1 MPPLSA
7 LAPESSTGPTAAG
20 AGALTRLLSRPE
32 DADEPAG
39 KPFAHLRYCVRC
51 CIPQTQ
57 EGVVFDELG
66 VCQACQSAE
75 QKIHI
80 DWTAREKV
88 LRGILDDAKAKAGSN
103 YDCIIPI
110 SGGKDSTFQL
120 YVLTQIYGMKPLA
133 VTFSHNWYSETGWYN
148 LQNSLE
154 QFNVDHIMF
163 TPNRK
168 LVNKLARHSLF
179 GIGDACW
186 HCHAGVGA
194 FPLQAAVRFNIP
206 LLIWGE
212 SIAESSG
219 RASYLNPVRKFDREY
234 FTKVSAKLRPDQ
246 MVRQAEEYGADW
258 AVTEK
263 DLLPFNVPSAEDCE
277 RVGEFGLHLGDYL
290 FWDDERQTEFVR
302 DNYGW
307 RETQVEGSFKRYKS
321 VECVMPGVHDLACYL
336 KRGYGRSTFHAS
348 VDVRAG
354 LLSRD
359 EAFELIREH
368 DAVRPEGLDYYLKIT
383 GLTEAEFYAALEKQ
397 RRPELQGQVI
407 PIYEKKAPNEERL
420 LPYPLQVIEKLQ
432 AADAVAG
439 LSVAEPAAAASRSP
453 SAVTPIATPVTSST
467 GGGCGS
473 GACACASRSGAVE
486 VSA

>member
-1 MPPLSA
+1 MSA
-7 LAPESSTGPTAAG
+7 SILARPGAFTHLMSRADAAG
-20 AGALTRLLSRPE
+20 
-32 DADEPAG
+32 EPPG
-39 KPFAHLRYCVRC
+39 KPFPHLQYCVRC

-57 EGVVFDELG
+57 EGVVFDEMG

-80 DWTAREKV
+80 DWTEREKA
-88 LRGILDDAKAKAGSN
+88 LREILETAKAKAGNN

-133 VTFSHNWYSETGWYN
+133 VTFSHNWFSETGWYN

-154 QFNVDHIMF
+154 QFNVDHVMF

-168 LVNKLARHSLF
+168 LVNKLARHSLE
-179 GIGDACW
+179 GIGDSCW

-246 MVRQAEEYGADW
+246 MVRED
-258 AVTEK
+258 VSIR
-263 DLLPFNVPSAEDCE
+263 DLEPFQVPSAEDCE
-277 RVGEFGLHLGDYL
+277 RVGVHGIHLGDYI

-302 DNYGW
+302 DNFGW

-321 VECVMPGVHDLACYL
+321 AECIMPGVHDLACYL

-359 EAFELIREH
+359 EAWELIREN
-368 DAVRPEGLDYYLKIT
+368 DAVRPEGLDYYLQIT
-383 GLTEAEFYAALEKQ
+383 GMTEEEFFATLEKH
-397 RRPELQGQVI
+397 RRPELKQKII
-407 PIYEKKAPNEERL
+407 PIYPKAAPNEETL
-420 LPYPLQVIEKLQ
+420 LPYPQQLQRKF
-432 AADAVAG
+432 AA
-439 LSVAEPAAAASRSP
+439 
-453 SAVTPIATPVTSST
+453 IA
-467 GGGCGS
+467 
-473 GACACASRSGAVE
+473 
-486 VSA
+486 

>member
-1 MPPLSA
+1 MT
-7 LAPESSTGPTAAG
+7 APTQPGTPN
-20 AGALTRLLSRPE
+20 RLLARPGAFTHLMAAPGL
-32 DADEPAG
+32 DADPAG
-39 KPFAHLRYCVRC
+39 QPFQHLQYCVRC

-57 EGVVFDELG
+57 EGVIFDELG

-80 DWTAREKV
+80 DWSEREKV
-88 LRGILDDAKAKAGSN
+88 LRGILDDARAKAGNN

-120 YVLTQIYGMKPLA
+120 HVLTQVYGMKPLA
-133 VTFSHNWYSETGWYN
+133 VTFSHNWFSETGWYN

-154 QFNVDHIMF
+154 QFNVDHVMF

-168 LVNKLARHSLF
+168 LVNKLARHSLQ
-179 GIGDACW
+179 GIGDSCW

-246 MVRQAEEYGADW
+246 MVRDDGENS
-258 AVTEK
+258 VSLR
-263 DLLPFNVPSAEDCE
+263 DLEPFQVPSAEDCE
-277 RVGEFGLHLGDYL
+277 RVGVHGIHLGDYI

-302 DNYGW
+302 DNYAW

-321 VECVMPGVHDLACYL
+321 AECVMPGVHDLACYV

-359 EAFELIREH
+359 EAWELIRAN
-368 DAVRPEGLDYYLKIT
+368 DGVRPEGLDYYLQIT
-383 GLTEAEFYAALEKQ
+383 GMSEAEFFATLEKH
-397 RRPELQGQVI
+397 RRPELKHTVI
-407 PIYEKKAPNEERL
+407 PIYPKAGKNEEEL
-420 LPYPLQVIEKLQ
+420 MPYPQQLQRKFGTLK
-432 AADAVAG
+432 A
-439 LSVAEPAAAASRSP
+439 
-453 SAVTPIATPVTSST
+453 
-467 GGGCGS
+467 
-473 GACACASRSGAVE
+473 
-486 VSA
+486 

>member
-1 MPPLSA
+1 MQPKPSHIPTPLKS
-7 LAPESSTGPTAAG
+7 LF
-20 AGALTRLLSRPE
+20 TRLAATP
-32 DADEPAG
+32 DADADPAG
-39 KPFAHLRYCVRC
+39 KPFAHLQYCVRC

-57 EGVVFDELG
+57 EGVIFDELG

-80 DWTAREKV
+80 DWTQREQV
-88 LRGILDDAKAKAGSN
+88 LRGILDNAKAKAGNN

-120 YVLTQIYGMKPLA
+120 HVLTQVYGMKPLA
-133 VTFSHNWYSETGWYN
+133 VTFSHNWFSETGWYN

-154 QFNVDHIMF
+154 QFNVDHVMF
-163 TPNRK
+163 TPNRR
-168 LVNKLARHSLF
+168 LVNKLAKHSLA
-179 GIGDACW
+179 GIGDSCW

-246 MVRQAEEYGADW
+246 MVRDD
-258 AVTEK
+258 VSLR
-263 DLLPFNVPSAEDCE
+263 DLEPFQVPSAEDCE
-277 RVGEFGLHLGDYL
+277 RVGVHGIHLGDYI

-302 DNYGW
+302 DNYAW

-321 VECVMPGVHDLACYL
+321 AECVMPGVHDLACYT
-336 KRGYGRSTFHAS
+336 KRGYGRATFHAS

-359 EAFELIREH
+359 EAWDLIRAN
-368 DAVRPEGLDYYLKIT
+368 DGVRPEGLDYYLKIT
-383 GLTEAEFYAALEKQ
+383 GMSEDEFFATLEKH
-397 RRPELQGQVI
+397 RRPELKNSVI
-407 PIYEKKAPNEERL
+407 PIYPKPAKNEEEL
-420 LPYPLQVIEKLQ
+420 LPYPQQLQRKF
-432 AADAVAG
+432 
-439 LSVAEPAAAASRSP
+439 
-453 SAVTPIATPVTSST
+453 
-467 GGGCGS
+467 
-473 GACACASRSGAVE
+473 GALKV
-486 VSA
+486 

>member
-1 MPPLSA
+1 MNSETRSREGRA
-7 LAPESSTGPTAAG
+7 LG
-20 AGALTRLLSRPE
+20 AFTRLVDLPGP
-32 DADEPAG
+32 DAEPAG

-57 EGVVFDELG
+57 EGVIFDELV

-80 DWTAREKV
+80 DWAARERV
-88 LRGILDDAKAKAGSN
+88 LRGILDEARSRAGNN

-120 YVLTQIYGMKPLA
+120 HVLTKVYGMKPLA
-133 VTFSHNWYSETGWYN
+133 VTFSHNWFSETGWYN

-154 QFNVDHIMF
+154 QFNVDHVMF
-163 TPNRK
+163 TPNRS
-168 LVNKLARHSLF
+168 LVNRLAKHSLA

-246 MVRQAEEYGADW
+246 MVRDDVSER
-258 AVTEK
+258 
-263 DLLPFNVPSAEDCE
+263 DLYPFNVPSVEDCE
-277 RVGEFGLHLGDYL
+277 RVGVMGIHLGDYL

-321 VECVMPGVHDLACYL
+321 AECIMPGVHDLACYV
-336 KRGYGRSTFHAS
+336 KRGYGRATFHAS

-359 EAFELIREH
+359 EAWDLIARN
-368 DAVRPEGLDYYLKIT
+368 DGVRPEGLDYYLKIT
-383 GLTEAEFYAALEKQ
+383 GMTEEEFFATLEKH
-397 RRPELQGQVI
+397 RRPELARTVI
-407 PIYEKKAPNEERL
+407 PIYPKTARNEEEL
-420 LPYPLQVIEKLQ
+420 LPYPQQLQRRFQ
-432 AADAVAG
+432 
-439 LSVAEPAAAASRSP
+439 
-453 SAVTPIATPVTSST
+453 ST
-467 GGGCGS
+467 
-473 GACACASRSGAVE
+473 RE
-486 VSA
+486 R

>member
-1 MPPLSA
+1 MSHKT
-7 LAPESSTGPTAAG
+7 LARPG
-20 AGALTRLLSRPE
+20 AFTHLMETPGA
-32 DADEPAG
+32 DADPAG
-39 KPFAHLRYCVRC
+39 KPFAHLQYCVRC

-57 EGVVFDELG
+57 EGVIFDELG

-80 DWTAREKV
+80 DWTQREKV
-88 LRGILDDAKAKAGSN
+88 LRSLLDEAKAKAGNN

-120 YVLTQIYGMKPLA
+120 HVLTQVYGMKPLA
-133 VTFSHNWYSETGWYN
+133 VTFSHNWFSETGWYN

-154 QFNVDHIMF
+154 QFNVDHVMF

-168 LVNKLARHSLF
+168 LVNKLAKHSLA
-179 GIGDACW
+179 GIGDSCW

-246 MVRQAEEYGADW
+246 MVRDD
-258 AVTEK
+258 VSLR
-263 DLLPFNVPSAEDCE
+263 DLEPFQVPSAEDCE
-277 RVGEFGLHLGDYL
+277 RVGVHGIHLGDYI

-321 VECVMPGVHDLACYL
+321 AECVMPGVHDLACYV

-359 EAFELIREH
+359 EAWDLIREN
-368 DAVRPEGLDYYLKIT
+368 DGVRPEGLDYYLKIT
-383 GLTEAEFYAALEKQ
+383 GMSEEEFFATLEKH
-397 RRPELQGQVI
+397 RRPELKNTVI
-407 PIYEKKAPNEERL
+407 PIYPKPAKNEEEL
-420 LPYPLQVIEKLQ
+420 LPYPQQLQRKF
-432 AADAVAG
+432 
-439 LSVAEPAAAASRSP
+439 
-453 SAVTPIATPVTSST
+453 
-467 GGGCGS
+467 GS
-473 GACACASRSGAVE
+473 LKV
-486 VSA
+486 

>member
-1 MPPLSA
+1 MSDSRAVP
-7 LAPESSTGPTAAG
+7 G
-20 AGALTRLLSRPE
+20 AGFTRLLAQPE
-32 DADEPAG
+32 DAAEPAAE
-39 KPFAHLRYCVRC
+39 PFKHLQYCVRC

-80 DWTAREKV
+80 DWTARERA
-88 LRGILDDAKAKAGSN
+88 LRAILDEAKAKAGNN
-103 YDCIIPI
+103 YDCIVPI

-120 YVLTQIYGMKPLA
+120 YVLTRVYGMKPLA

-194 FPLQAAVRFNIP
+194 FPLQVAVRFNIP

-246 MVRQAEEYGADW
+246 MVRDD
-258 AVTEK
+258 VSLK
-263 DLLPFNVPSAEDCE
+263 DLEPFQVPSVEDCE
-277 RVGEFGLHLGDYL
+277 RVGVFGIHLGDYI

-302 DNYGW
+302 DNFGW

-321 VECVMPGVHDLACYL
+321 AECIMPGVHDLACYL
-336 KRGYGRSTFHAS
+336 KRGYGRATFHAS

-354 LLSRD
+354 LLTRD
-359 EAFELIREH
+359 EGFELIREH
-368 DAVRPEGLDYYLKIT
+368 DAVRPEALDYYLKIT
-383 GLTEAEFYAALEKQ
+383 GLTEEEFFAALEKH
-397 RRPELQGQVI
+397 RRPELRGKVI
-407 PIYEKKAPNEERL
+407 PIYPKKAPNEERL
-420 LPYPLQVIEKLQ
+420 SPHPVQLIEKL
-432 AADAVAG
+432 
-439 LSVAEPAAAASRSP
+439 R
-453 SAVTPIATPVTSST
+453 
-467 GGGCGS
+467 
-473 GACACASRSGAVE
+473 AVE
-486 VSA
+486 AAGAP

>member
-1 MPPLSA
+1 MTARPLFTQ
-7 LAPESSTGPTAAG
+7 LQPT
-20 AGALTRLLSRPE
+20 P
-32 DADEPAG
+32 DADDVAG
-39 KPFAHLRYCVRC
+39 KPFAHLQYCVRC

-80 DWTAREKV
+80 DWNEREKK
-88 LRGILDDAKAKAGSN
+88 LREILDAAKAKAGNN

-120 YVLTQIYGMKPLA
+120 HVLTKVYGMKPLA
-133 VTFSHNWYSETGWYN
+133 VTFSHNWFSETGWYN

-154 QFNVDHIMF
+154 QFNVDHVMF
-163 TPNRK
+163 TPNRS
-168 LVNKLARHSLF
+168 LVNRLAKHSLA
-179 GIGDACW
+179 GIGDSCW

-246 MVRQAEEYGADW
+246 MVRED
-258 AVTEK
+258 VSLR
-263 DLLPFNVPSAEDCE
+263 DLEPFQVPSAEDCE
-277 RVGEFGLHLGDYL
+277 RVGVFGIHLGDYI

-321 VECVMPGVHDLACYL
+321 AECIMPGVHDLACYT
-336 KRGYGRSTFHAS
+336 KRGYGRATFHAS

-359 EAFELIREH
+359 EAWQLIREH
-368 DAVRPEGLDYYLKIT
+368 DGVRPEGLDYYLKIT
-383 GLTEAEFYAALEKQ
+383 GMTEDEFFATLEKH
-397 RRPELQGQVI
+397 RRPELKDKVI
-407 PIYEKKAPNEERL
+407 PIYPKPAKNEEEL
-420 LPYPLQVIEKLQ
+420 LPYPQQLQRKWGPQ
-432 AADAVAG
+432 A
-439 LSVAEPAAAASRSP
+439 R
-453 SAVTPIATPVTSST
+453 
-467 GGGCGS
+467 
-473 GACACASRSGAVE
+473 
-486 VSA
+486 

>member
-1 MPPLSA
+1 MPPLP
-7 LAPESSTGPTAAG
+7 APAQSQSRPSGGTPF
-20 AGALTRLLSRPE
+20 TRLLARPE

-39 KPFAHLRYCVRC
+39 KPFRHLQYCVRC

-80 DWTAREKV
+80 DWTAREKA
-88 LRGILDDAKAKAGSN
+88 LREILDDAKAQAEAAGRG

-168 LVNKLARHSLF
+168 LVNKLARHSIF

-194 FPLQAAVRFNIP
+194 FPLQVAVRFNIP

-246 MVRQAEEYGADW
+246 MVRKAEDVGEEW
-258 AVTEK
+258 AVTAK
-263 DLLPFNVPSAEDCE
+263 DLEPFNVPSAEDCE
-277 RVGEFGLHLGDYL
+277 RVGVFGIHLGDYI

-302 DNYGW
+302 DNFGW

-321 VECVMPGVHDLACYL
+321 AECVMPGVHDLACYL
-336 KRGYGRSTFHAS
+336 KRGYGRATFHAS

-368 DAVRPEGLDYYLKIT
+368 DAVRPEGLDHYLRIT

-397 RRPELQGQVI
+397 RRPELQGKVI

-420 LPYPLQVIEKLQ
+420 LPYPQQIIERMRARD
-432 AADAVAG
+432 AAAAMAG
-439 LSVAEPAAAASRSP
+439 DGADTPAKTAERMAAPAAAP
-453 SAVTPIATPVTSST
+453 S
-467 GGGCGS
+467 GGCGS
-473 GACACASRSGAVE
+473 GACGCARGTE